1 MGKTETIKKRKVEVY
16 LVTEGQKERWKKYA
30 KGKNTSLSKL
40 IIETFEARIKGNLMK
55 QLEAKETLT
64 KELGTLQEE
73 NRVLK
78 IQNKRQER
86 YIEILE
92 HDMKRAQHISFG
104 ETGDGYRMF
113 NKDLTGLLK
122 ESKYPVPNHNI
133 LSLLGVD
140 PTDTE
145 AVKGIRNQLE
155 ALKGY
160 GLIKNTKRGW
170 KWVG

>member
-1 MGKTETIKKRKVEVY
+1 MGKTETTKKRKVEVY
-16 LVTEGQKERWKKYA
+16 LHSFGQKERWKKYA
-30 KGKNTSLSKL
+30 KGKNTSLSKF
-40 IIETFEARIKGNLMK
+40 IIETVEARIMGNLMK
-55 QLEAKETLT
+55 QLEAKETLS
-64 KELGTLQEE
+64 KEISALEEE

-78 IQNKRQER
+78 IQNRRHER

-122 ESKYPVPNHNI
+122 ESKYPIPYHNI
-133 LSLLGVD
+133 ISKLGVD

-145 AVKGIRNQLE
+145 AVEGIRNQLE

-160 GLIKNTKRGW
+160 GLIKYSKRGW

>member
-16 LVTEGQKERWKKYA
+16 LVTEGQKERWQKYA
-30 KGKNTSLSKL
+30 KDKNTSLSKF
-40 IIETFEARIKGNLMK
+40 IIETVEARVKGNLMK
-55 QLEAKETLT
+55 QLKVKETLT
-64 KELGTLQEE
+64 NENNDLREE

-78 IQNKRQER
+78 IQNKRHER

-92 HDMKRAQHISFG
+92 RDMKRAQHISFG

-122 ESKYPVPNHNI
+122 DSNKPVPNHSI

-160 GLIKNTKRGW
+160 GLIKDTKRGW